1 MNDNLKI
8 LLNMYVS
15 FRFSVYRFI
24 VCNIIIL
31 NKSWIVNRNI
41 QQKLGFY
48 YLHKF
53 KGLNMVNTTKLKD
66 LAKSKGI
73 KISFL
78 CEQFGLHRSYIN
90 NIERGKATMSDERI
104 HKIAQILN
112 TTYEYLTDQ
121 TDDPKPKN
129 KKTPEITSNADIIS
143 DSNNIYMIPLFEN
156 VSAGFG
162 AYADDHITDYIPMYF
177 SNPVEADE
185 SIFVTV
191 RGDSMFP
198 KIENGD
204 SVLVH
209 KQKSV
214 DSGTIAVVLL
224 DEDEALVKKIVYGA
238 DWIELHSINP
248 MYPTMRF
255 EGADVLRIQVLG
267 AVKKIIKNV

>member
-1 MNDNLKI
+1 
-8 LLNMYVS
+8 
-15 FRFSVYRFI
+15 
-24 VCNIIIL
+24 
-31 NKSWIVNRNI
+31 
-41 QQKLGFY
+41 
-48 YLHKF
+48 
-53 KGLNMVNTTKLKD
+53 MVNTTKLKA

-90 NIERGKATMSDERI
+90 NIERGKATMPDERI
-104 HKIAQILN
+104 HKIARILN

-143 DSNNIYMIPLFEN
+143 TGKNIYMIPLFEN

-177 SNPVEADE
+177 TNPAEASE
-185 SIFVTV
+185 SIFITV
-191 RGDSMFP
+191 RGDSMYP

-204 SVLVH
+204 SVLIH
-209 KQKSV
+209 KQTSV

-224 DEDEALVKKIVYGA
+224 DEEDALVKKITYGNE
-238 DWIELHSINP
+238 WIELQSINP
-248 MYPTMRF
+248 MYPPMRF
-255 EGADVLRIQVLG
+255 EGADVLRIKVLG
-267 AVKKIIKNV
+267 AVKMILKRA

>member
-1 MNDNLKI
+1 
-8 LLNMYVS
+8 
-15 FRFSVYRFI
+15 
-24 VCNIIIL
+24 
-31 NKSWIVNRNI
+31 
-41 QQKLGFY
+41 
-48 YLHKF
+48 
-53 KGLNMVNTTKLKD
+53 MVNTTKLKA

-90 NIERGKATMSDERI
+90 NIERGKATMPDERI

-143 DSNNIYMIPLFEN
+143 TGKNIYMIPLFEN

-177 SNPVEADE
+177 TNPAEASE
-185 SIFVTV
+185 SIFITV
-191 RGDSMFP
+191 RGDSMYP

-204 SVLVH
+204 SVLIH
-209 KQKSV
+209 KQSSV

-224 DEDEALVKKIVYGA
+224 DEDEALVKRVVYDK

-248 MYPTMRF
+248 MYPPMRF
-255 EGADVLRIQVLG
+255 EGADVLRIRVLG
-267 AVKKIIKNV
+267 AVKVILKRV

>member
-1 MNDNLKI
+1 
-8 LLNMYVS
+8 
-15 FRFSVYRFI
+15 
-24 VCNIIIL
+24 
-31 NKSWIVNRNI
+31 
-41 QQKLGFY
+41 
-48 YLHKF
+48 
-53 KGLNMVNTTKLKD
+53 MVNTTKLKA

-90 NIERGKATMSDERI
+90 NIERGKATMPDERI
-104 HKIAQILN
+104 HKIARILN

-143 DSNNIYMIPLFEN
+143 TGKNIYMIPLFEN

-177 SNPVEADE
+177 TTPAEASE
-185 SIFVTV
+185 SIFITV
-191 RGDSMFP
+191 RGDSMYP

-204 SVLVH
+204 SVLIH
-209 KQKSV
+209 KQTSV

-224 DEDEALVKKIVYGA
+224 DEEDALVKKITYGNE
-238 DWIELHSINP
+238 WIELQSINP
-248 MYPTMRF
+248 MYPPMRF
-255 EGADVLRIQVLG
+255 EGADVLRIKVLG
-267 AVKKIIKNV
+267 AVKMILKRA

>member
-1 MNDNLKI
+1 
-8 LLNMYVS
+8 
-15 FRFSVYRFI
+15 
-24 VCNIIIL
+24 
-31 NKSWIVNRNI
+31 
-41 QQKLGFY
+41 
-48 YLHKF
+48 
-53 KGLNMVNTTKLKD
+53 MVNINKVKRLSKE
-66 LAKSKGI
+66 KGI
-73 KISFL
+73 KQGFL
-78 CEQFGLHRSYIN
+78 CSQLGMTYAYLN
-90 NIERGKATMSDERI
+90 DVAKGKSTMTDDRI
-104 HKIAQILN
+104 IKIADVLG

-121 TDDPKPKN
+121 TDDPTPIFS
-129 KKTPEITSNADIIS
+129 KKASGITPNADIIS

>member
-1 MNDNLKI
+1 
-8 LLNMYVS
+8 
-15 FRFSVYRFI
+15 
-24 VCNIIIL
+24 
-31 NKSWIVNRNI
+31 
-41 QQKLGFY
+41 
-48 YLHKF
+48 
-53 KGLNMVNTTKLKD
+53 MVNV
-66 LAKSKGI
+66 AKIRGLCKKNGVKMSYI
-73 KISFL
+73 
-78 CEQFGLHRSYIN
+78 CEQLGLARNYLN
-90 NIERGKATMSDERI
+90 NVESGKNSMSEERI
-104 HKIAQILN
+104 RKIAQILN
-112 TTYEYLTDQ
+112 TTFEYLTDQ
-121 TDDPKPKN
+121 TDGPNPIFS
-129 KKTPEITSNADIIS
+129 KKASGITPNADIVS

>member
-1 MNDNLKI
+1 
-8 LLNMYVS
+8 
-15 FRFSVYRFI
+15 
-24 VCNIIIL
+24 
-31 NKSWIVNRNI
+31 
-41 QQKLGFY
+41 
-48 YLHKF
+48 
-53 KGLNMVNTTKLKD
+53 MVNTTKLKA

-90 NIERGKATMSDERI
+90 NIERGKATMPDERI

-143 DSNNIYMIPLFEN
+143 TGKNIYMIPLFEN

-177 SNPVEADE
+177 SNPSEAKE
-185 SIFVTV
+185 SIFIVV
-191 RGDSMFP
+191 RGDSMYP

-204 SVLVH
+204 SVLIH
-209 KQKSV
+209 KQTSV

-224 DEDEALVKKIVYGA
+224 DEDEALVKRVVYDN
-238 DWIELHSINP
+238 DWIELQSINP
-248 MYPTMRF
+248 MYPPMRF

-267 AVKKIIKNV
+267 AVKVILKRV

>member
-1 MNDNLKI
+1 
-8 LLNMYVS
+8 
-15 FRFSVYRFI
+15 
-24 VCNIIIL
+24 
-31 NKSWIVNRNI
+31 
-41 QQKLGFY
+41 
-48 YLHKF
+48 
-53 KGLNMVNTTKLKD
+53 MVNTTKLKA

-90 NIERGKATMSDERI
+90 NIERGKATMPDERI
-104 HKIAQILN
+104 HKIARILN

-143 DSNNIYMIPLFEN
+143 DGKNIYMIPLFEN

-177 SNPVEADE
+177 SNPSEAKE
-185 SIFVTV
+185 SIFIVV
-191 RGDSMFP
+191 RGDSMYP

-204 SVLVH
+204 SVLIH
-209 KQKSV
+209 KQSSV

-224 DEDEALVKKIVYGA
+224 DEEDALVKKITYGNE
-238 DWIELHSINP
+238 WIELQSINP
-248 MYPTMRF
+248 MYPPMRF
-255 EGADVLRIQVLG
+255 EGADVLRIKVLG
-267 AVKKIIKNV
+267 AVKMILKRA